1 MSKEESPSSTEKQAL
16 EKATGQ
22 NPKPESNLGSQQNIQ
37 QSDEKPSVA
46 ELIQLSMKFAEE
58 IKSQRSD
65 LDKHYKDDEDLKKRL
80 REINLLLKPISR
92 SRKNLHTSQSYPTL
106 QPREKKILRAERR
119 DIRRQLNLLKEVIAE
134 GESNLSS
141 LTGKSIQYSKVR
153 ELYDKANGKDY
164 TKRNKNLF
172 KSLLLNALNKFYQEA
187 DPETVSRIRSLARS
201 NAPDALKTFKW
212 EFGNILEVIDVKT
225 FIMCSGLLSDEL
237 YGAVRLTILSRGAS
251 FRGVFEELVMPEE

>member
-1 MSKEESPSSTEKQAL
+1 MDKKESPSSTEKQAL

-37 QSDEKPSVA
+37 QLDKQIDVA
-46 ELIQLSMKFAEE
+46 ELIQLSMKYAEE
-58 IKSQRSD
+58 IKSLRSD
-65 LDKHYKDDEDLKKRL
+65 LDKHYKDEEDLKKRL

-119 DIRRQLNLLKEVIAE
+119 DIRRQLNLLKEVTVE
-134 GESNLSS
+134 GESKLSS

-153 ELYDKANGKDY
+153 ELYDKANGKNY
-164 TKRNKNLF
+164 TKRNRNVFTSK
-172 KSLLLNALNKFYQEA
+172 LLNALNKFYQTS
-187 DPETVSRIRSLARS
+187 DPETISEIRSLARS
-201 NAPDALKTFKW
+201 SAPDASKTFKQ
-212 EFGNILEVIDVKT
+212 EFGNILEAIDVET
-225 FIMCSGLLSDEL
+225 FIMCSGLLSEEL
-237 YGAVRLTILSRGAS
+237 YGAVRLTILSRSAS